1 MKCRSKIINVC
12 KSGLFAGSIFLIFVS
27 LIDLTSQNIIHSE
40 SANEKG
46 YELIDIGEA
55 HLWSP
60 QVVTI
65 VCF

>member
-1 MKCRSKIINVC
+1 MKSRSKIINVC
-12 KSGLFAGSIFLIFVS
+12 KNGLFAGSIFFIFVS
-27 LIDLTSQNIIHSE
+27 LIDLTNQNIIHAQ

-65 VCF
+65 ACF